1 MSEEYFN
8 DLLKRLETNSDVDP
22 TIVEIDKKRYVKML
36 KEDLSNIV
44 AGRTINE
51 ILKRFDQKIKDP
63 RRTSKGKNVSKIIKD
78 FLKIKCPINKAAIEL
93 NKFFKKNNNVI

>member
-1 MSEEYFN
+1 
-8 DLLKRLETNSDVDP
+8 
-22 TIVEIDKKRYVKML
+22 ML

-63 RRTSKGKNVSKIIKD
+63 RRASKGKNVSKIIKD
-78 FLKIKCPINKAAIEL
+78 FIKIKCLLENII
-93 NKFFKKNNNVI
+93 